1 VIERVRHVIKRRG
14 TGTNTAPP
22 FRSFGSWDALS
33 MDARSTIQVCHP
45 DWRGVKTSAYAFGD
59 PVIEATA
66 LGSDLANEI
75 ADAGVNTVVVHAAPP
90 GTAAFIRHASSRG
103 VTTMQM
109 IHSSMAQHGADAGEA
124 EAVSCA
130 LQLLSSGDL
139 HRIGFVKVGVAEVF
153 RGLGYDALHVPN
165 RVPSL
170 PAIEKVPLPSG
181 LNVGVF
187 HDPYWR
193 KNVTTQLGATSLLGG
208 TAHVMHRPRVDYLDH
223 VSIVEHG
230 KLRWED
236 FISLQASVDVNLYVT
251 LSECHPMGPMESYL
265 ADVPCLV
272 SRTSELFRDDEDLR
286 DLTTVTDLD
295 DPSAI
300 AEAARRLLAE
310 APVAIDRARS
320 WMARHDTTAE
330 HAWRSFT
337 TP

>member
-1 VIERVRHVIKRRG
+1 MIERVRRIIHRRSSG
-14 TGTNTAPP
+14 PEPVTPY
-22 FRSFGSWDALS
+22 RSFGSWDALNT
-33 MDARSTIQVCHP
+33 DERRTIQICHP
-45 DWRGVKTSAYAFGD
+45 EWRGVRTAAYAFGD
-59 PVIEATA
+59 PVIESAV
-66 LGSDLANEI
+66 LGTDLADEI
-75 ADAGVNTVVVHAAPP
+75 AGAGVNTVVVHAAPP
-90 GTAAFIRHASSRG
+90 GTATFMKHASSRG
-103 VTTMQM
+103 VTMMQV
-109 IHSSMAQHGADAGEA
+109 IHSSMAQHGSDAGEA
-124 EAVSCA
+124 EAVSTA
-130 LQLLSSGDL
+130 LQLLSSRDL
-139 HRIGFVKVGVAEVF
+139 HRIGFVKMGVAEVF
-153 RGLGYDALHVPN
+153 QGLGYSALHVPN

-170 PAIEKVPLPSG
+170 PRIEKVALPAG

-193 KNVTTQLGATSLLGG
+193 KNVTTQLGATSLLDG
-208 TAHVMHRPRVDYLDH
+208 TAHVIRRPDVDYLDH
-223 VSIVEHG
+223 IPIVEHG
-230 KLRWED
+230 TLPWED
-236 FISLQASVDVNLYVT
+236 FVSLQASVDINLYVT

-295 DPSAI
+295 DPTAI
-300 AEAARRLLAE
+300 AEATQRLLAD